1 MKKNNHKDADLTSF
15 AVDSRPAQLDIKT
28 LESWLWEAA
37 CSIRGAVDAP
47 KYKDFILPLIFVKRL
62 SDVFED
68 EIKRLVEEFGDE
80 KSAMEFLEKDHNLVR
95 FFIPQKSLWSQ
106 VRKQTTNIGERMTEA
121 IRAIAKANPSLQG
134 VIDIVDYNQTIS
146 GQRTI
151 DDGKLSALIEIISKH
166 RLGLNDAE
174 PDILGRA
181 YEYLL
186 RKFAEGQGQSAGEF
200 YTPKEVGWIMA
211 YILDP
216 EQGQAVYDPCC
227 GSGGLLVKCQ
237 LALKEKEKSI
247 RKPLQLFGQ
256 EQNHVT
262 YALAKMNMIIHDMEG
277 DIRIGDT
284 LRNPKFL
291 DKSALQKFDLV
302 VANPMWNQDGYNGGF
317 YENDTFERFRFGVP
331 PASSADWG
339 WVQHMHA
346 SLGGKGRA
354 AIVLDTGAVSRG
366 SGNQGTNKEKEVRK
380 AFVDNDIVEAV
391 LLLPENLF
399 YNTTAPGIVL
409 FLNKSKPKERKGKI
423 MLINAS
429 QEFEK
434 GRPKNFIPDEKI
446 KRIAESFHKWKDI
459 ERFTRIVSMEEVVK
473 NDYNLSP
480 SRYVETGTAE
490 VYRPIPELLKEIT
503 ALEEE
508 EKKNRAE
515 LNSIFKK
522 MGYLSEGKQ

>member
-1 MKKNNHKDADLTSF
+1 MKNNRQKDIAQTMFAD
-15 AVDSRPAQLDIKT
+15 DSRPSQLDIKS

-68 EIKRLVEEFGDE
+68 EIKRLTGEFGSE
-80 KSAMEFLEKDHNLVR
+80 QEAMEYLEKDHNLVR
-95 FFIPQKSLWSQ
+95 FYIPQKSLWSQ
-106 VRKQTTNIGERMTEA
+106 VRKQTTAIGERMTEA

-216 EQGQAVYDPCC
+216 AQGQEVYDPCC

-247 RKPLQLFGQ
+247 KKPLQLFGQ

-291 DKSALQKFDLV
+291 DKSALQRFDLV
-302 VANPMWNQDGYNGGF
+302 VANPMWNQDGYDSGF

-346 SLGGKGRA
+346 SLGDKGRA

-366 SGNQGTNKEKEVRK
+366 SGNQGMNKEKEVRK
-380 AFVDNDIVEAV
+380 AFVDNDIVETV

-409 FLNKSKPKERKGKI
+409 FLNKNKPKERKGKV

-434 GRPKNFIPDEKI
+434 GRPKNFIPEEKI
-446 KRIAESFHKWKDI
+446 KRISEAFHKWMDI
-459 ERFTRIVSMEEVVK
+459 EKFTRIVRTEEVVK

-490 VYRPIPELLKEIT
+490 VYRPIPELLMEI
-503 ALEEE
+503 AELEEE
-508 EKKNRAE
+508 EKKNKRE
-515 LNSIFKK
+515 LNKIFTK
-522 MGYLSEGKQ
+522 MGYDPEARS